1 MIPILPKRKPGAH
14 LLQLGFIQNGGMNIL
29 FVGLV
34 IEDLPQRVDHHAVS
48 AVVKAAAIG
57 ANPVYAYNKALVFNR
72 PGL

>member
-14 LLQLGFIQNGGMNIL
+14 FIQLAFLQNGGMYIL

-34 IEDLPQRVDHHAVS
+34 IEDLPQRVNDHAVS
-48 AVVKAAAIG
+48 AVVKAVAIG